1 MRGIEAGTPIAG
13 QLAARLE
20 GLSGATLDA
29 WMVESSL
36 GSYPLAV
43 TASSRVPASD
53 APIDGSF
60 LVLTIELMLDTG
72 SWIGSA
78 PVMVGKPA

>member
-1 MRGIEAGTPIAG
+1 M
-13 QLAARLE
+13 E
-20 GLSGATLDA
+20 GLSGATLNG
-29 WMVESSL
+29 WMAESCL

-60 LVLTIELMLDTG
+60 LVLTIELMLDG
-72 SWIGSA
+72 GPWIGSA
-78 PVMVGKPA
+78 PLIVGRRS